1 MLGKKKK
8 VLGRGLGALI
18 GTPGPAATGLAAG
31 GAKEQEAAGRFFL
44 CPVGEIAPGAGQP
57 RKRFEEK
64 ALAELA
70 GSIRSNGVI
79 EPLIVRRV
87 GGSFELI
94 AGERRLRAAKL
105 AGLAEVPVVVTDATD
120 EESLEFAII
129 ENVQREDLNA
139 IEEAEAYRSLMGFGL
154 SQEEVARRVGKDR
167 ATVAN
172 YLRLLKLPLEIKEEI
187 VNGVIT
193 MGHAR
198 AILSLAG
205 HAAQTELCRR
215 VISRGLSVRETERLA
230 AERSPKAGSG
240 AGRKAV
246 SPAPADPDLASVEA
260 ELRDIFGTRVTLR
273 ERGGKGRIEISF
285 YSAEERER
293 VIDILRSV
301 AD

>member
-1 MLGKKKK
+1 MLSKKKK

-18 GTPGPAATGLAAG
+18 GSPGPATAGGAASG
-31 GAKEQEAAGRFFL
+31 GAKEPEAAGRFFL
-44 CPVGEIAPGAGQP
+44 CPLGEIAPGAGQP
-57 RKRFEEK
+57 RKRFDER
-64 ALAELA
+64 ALTELA
-70 GSIRSNGVI
+70 GSIRANGVI

-94 AGERRLRAAKL
+94 AGERRLRAAGM

-129 ENVQREDLNA
+129 ENIQREDLNA
-139 IEEAEAYRSLMGFGL
+139 IEEAEAYRSLMDFGL

-167 ATVAN
+167 TTVAN

-187 VNGVIT
+187 VGGVIT

-198 AILSLAG
+198 AILSLDG
-205 HAAQTELCRR
+205 RAAQTELCRR

-230 AERSPKAGSG
+230 GERAAKAGSG
-240 AGRKAV
+240 GKRQAA
-246 SPAPADPDLASVEA
+246 AALDPDLASVEA
-260 ELRDIFGTRVTLR
+260 ELRDIFGTRVTLK
-273 ERGGKGRIEISF
+273 ERGGKGKIEISF

-293 VIDILRSV
+293 VIDIIRSL